1 MDRQIKA
8 TLSNTLR
15 LMVLLLLGYAL
26 LACQT
31 MPKQEGAEGEAKTAT
46 TGAEQ
51 MAESK
56 QAEAASAGKADTKAT
71 AAASA
76 ESMVEEPKAPAI
88 VESCKD
94 EPYVGYE
101 KQARASIAKGLAAT
115 QAGTYG
121 VGFRDLGEHKKWTE
135 IHNQLFTQVNKS
147 CQALSE
153 CAKQNPKNKEA
164 QCAEQAK
171 NFNAWQEAAAQF
183 VEKAKQSETTQ
194 PPMICSFEPNLDDP
208 QRCFQQLAAN
218 IDKACDSGT
227 CKTLS
232 DCWRAVG
239 FLDAAIAQAKRSCGF
254 VHESLDK
261 CRGYVEA
268 KGRRAKKFEQCQSMQ
283 GEVNIAVMP
292 VL

>member
-1 MDRQIKA
+1 MHKQIKA

-15 LMVLLLLGYAL
+15 LVLLLLLGYAL

-31 MPKQEGAEGEAKTAT
+31 MPQQEGAEGEAKTAT
-46 TGAEQ
+46 TEAEQ

-56 QAEAASAGKADTKAT
+56 QAEAVSAAAADTEAM

-76 ESMVEEPKAPAI
+76 EPMAEEPQAPAI

-121 VGFRDLGEHKKWTE
+121 VGFRNLDEHKKWAE
-135 IHNQLFTQVNKS
+135 IHNQLFTQINKS

-171 NFNAWQEAAAQF
+171 TFNAWQEVAAQF

-194 PPMICSFEPNLDDP
+194 PPMICSFEPN
-208 QRCFQQLAAN
+208 
-218 IDKACDSGT
+218 IDETCDNDACKA
-227 CKTLS
+227 LS
-232 DCWRAVG
+232 DCWRGVG

-254 VHESLDK
+254 VHESLDQ

-268 KGRRAKKFEQCQSMQ
+268 KGRRVKKFEQCQTMQ
-283 GEVNIAVMP
+283 DELNIAVMP
-292 VL
+292 SL